1 MYRNMVLSMAGLMV
15 ALGAVL
21 VIETWRRQASASG
34 SSSALLFIAAGALRI
49 WMLRRRPR

>member
-21 VIETWRRQASASG
+21 VIETVATAG
-34 SSSALLFIAAGALRI
+34 FGVGIVLGLLFIAAGALRI
-49 WMLRRRPR
+49 WMLHRRQR

>member
-21 VIETWRRQASASG
+21 IVETLATAG
-34 SSSALLFIAAGALRI
+34 FGVGIVLGVLFIAAGALRI
-49 WMLRRRPR
+49 RMLRRRQR